1 MQLYYNHVICFRKFE
16 HFRKLIIVD
25 ISVLLKLTVNTD
37 AVRTLPP
44 PKKFATDL
52 EIYSIR
58 CIKEWNDEF
67 GKDFKD
73 EFNFVLKYLSKYKKV
88 GYQCYYDIIAI
99 KYKCTILIAYILY
112 IRRLFHYTIVY

>member
-25 ISVLLKLTVNTD
+25 ISVLLKLTVNTESG
-37 AVRTLPP
+37 RTLPP

-52 EIYSIR
+52 ELYSIR

-67 GKDFKD
+67 GNDFKD
-73 EFNFVLKYLSKYKKV
+73 EFNFVFTYLSKYKKV
-88 GYQCYYDIIAI
+88 GIIMM
-99 KYKCTILIAYILY
+99 LL
-112 IRRLFHYTIVY
+112 L